1 MNTSKNLKKV
11 FLNRLGDMDINKWNN
26 QSMERHI
33 RHMRNRYWKEFDQ
46 VWVNYNNNKATY
58 QQWEKALDM
67 WLNSELI

>member
-1 MNTSKNLKKV
+1 
-11 FLNRLGDMDINKWNN
+11 MDINKWNN